1 MKQNSYIKE
10 CVAVAFLSIAAL
22 LLLNSCEK
30 EHKNESSI
38 SDRKN
43 APVLYEDSI
52 TALVS
57 DSGILRYR
65 LTAMKWYVFD
75 KADTPY
81 WDFPDGIRFERFDI
95 NYNIDAAIEC
105 DKAVYFSEMEKWH
118 LEGNIRAQNLNGERF
133 YTDELYWDQKNETV
147 ESDEKITII
156 QKDKKI
162 LGKGF
167 RANQTFSQYTILQ
180 PTGIFPVEESES
192 TTDTPGS
199 TP

>member
-10 CVAVAFLSIAAL
+10 CVAVVFLSIAAL

>member
-1 MKQNSYIKE
+1 M
-10 CVAVAFLSIAAL
+10 AFLSIAAL

-30 EHKNESSI
+30 EHKNECSI